1 MMVISRLKS
10 NTSKMYAIKYI
21 SLIACFAILNS
32 FSTVF
37 AQEIDFGDYSSI
49 YNVSVAELNPGEDI
63 EFGMLVQN
71 EGVVGINLSNSKIL
85 TIDGVKYLDVIVDIT
100 ADNYLLLNGDL
111 SCQTNPSCRIPF
123 TLQAAY
129 ANRGSNNTNQAI
141 IMSVAANIASAQ
153 FPIRYRGNVPP
164 GPPPTPVYE
173 GFNPNLFQETAYL
186 YIYGFVNVG
195 SIDAGSYTSNVT
207 ISISYD

>member
-1 MMVISRLKS
+1 MVSYEAAILSWCSDTWRQEPVSIEEWVVDETFAQVFIRLKNS
-10 NTSKMYAIKYI
+10 V
-21 SLIACFAILNS
+21 LIANF
-32 FSTVF
+32 
-37 AQEIDFGDYSSI
+37 
-49 YNVSVAELNPGEDI
+49 
-63 EFGMLVQN
+63 
-71 EGVVGINLSNSKIL
+71 
-85 TIDGVKYLDVIVDIT
+85 IVDI
-100 ADNYLLLNGDL
+100 NGDL